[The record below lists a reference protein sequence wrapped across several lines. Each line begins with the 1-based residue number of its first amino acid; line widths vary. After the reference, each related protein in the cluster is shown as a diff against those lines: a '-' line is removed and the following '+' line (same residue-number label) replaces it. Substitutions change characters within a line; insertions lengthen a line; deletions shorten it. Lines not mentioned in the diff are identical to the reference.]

1 MTEKTR
7 LYFDS
12 VNENSTGYKFLAA
25 SSDSVADMAEDFVH
39 LFVTFTDCFFSEA
52 NGPSTTVTGWH
63 AWYDEV
69 ETMLGVLIEK
79 ASQLSE
85 EADFAA
91 GADTEATRRV
101 IARAVLNASTIVE
114 NRCTEDE
121 KEV

>member
-25 SSDSVADMAEDFVH
+25 SPDSVADMAEDFVR
-39 LFVTFTDCFFSEA
+39 LFATFTDCFFIEA
-52 NGPSTTVTGWH
+52 NGPSTTVMGWRS
-63 AWYDEV
+63 WYGEV
-69 ETMLGVLIEK
+69 ETVLGVLMEK
-79 ASQLSE
+79 AVQLSE

-91 GADTEATRRV
+91 GADTEATRRAL
-101 IARAVLNASTIVE
+101 ARTVLNASTIAE

-121 KEV
+121 K